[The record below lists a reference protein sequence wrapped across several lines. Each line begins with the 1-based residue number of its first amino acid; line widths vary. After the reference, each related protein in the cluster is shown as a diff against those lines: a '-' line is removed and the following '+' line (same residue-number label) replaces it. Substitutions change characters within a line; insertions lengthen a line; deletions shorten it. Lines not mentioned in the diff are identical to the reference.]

1 MSSAAPILTP
11 TPTPSGRSGAF
22 PVLVFVQG
30 GEQRQITLDHTPF
43 TVGRKTDKNLVIAD
57 ARVSRDHAEIIAE
70 GGDFFVVDVGSKHG
84 TFVNGQR
91 VERRKLMPDDRIEF
105 GMRDGAFVLFNPAG
119 TQASTAREFLS
130 QIHGLQVR
138 ADASDLEK
146 LTLFLNAARKLNT
159 SGVLEEV
166 LITLIET
173 TLRVTGAERGY
184 VFLRQPDGS
193 LKLAAGRN
201 AKGQTLVDD
210 STISHSIVEEAA
222 HSASSF
228 LVTDTTKNSALA
240 GRQSIVAYD
249 LRTVICI
256 PLRRGS
262 MQQQAGGDATTLGV
276 LYMDSRFTS
285 KDISNVSQDILGAI
299 ATEAA
304 SLVENANLAAAEEQ
318 ARRLQQEMAIAAAIQ
333 QRLMSVTI
341 PEVPFASLNARNLP
355 CRDIGGDFFD
365 VVMTKDGLTVVI
377 TDVCGKGVS
386 AAILAS
392 ILQGMIYAQAVA
404 GVPLHEIVTGANRF
418 LCEKSIGEK
427 YATVFVARLSPSG
440 ELEFVNC
447 GHVPPVLVSNGSVAR
462 IEESNLPVG
471 LLHEASYQAGQRKL
485 APGDRLVLVTDGVTE
500 AENSQGEFFG
510 DERLERAAASENA
523 FDNLFSS
530 IREFCRETPL
540 GDDCTVVELIYRA

>member
-11 TPTPSGRSGAF
+11 TPTPSGHSGAF
-22 PVLVFVQG
+22 PILVFVQG
-30 GEQRQITLDHTPF
+30 GEQRQLTLDHTPF

-70 GGDFFVVDVGSKHG
+70 GGDFFLVDAGSKHG

-91 VERRKLMPDDRIEF
+91 VERKKLLSDDRIEF
-105 GMRDGAFVLFNPAG
+105 GMRDGAFLLFNPAG

-184 VFLRQPDGS
+184 VFLRQANGV
-193 LKLAAGRN
+193 LKLTAGRN

-210 STISHSIVEEAA
+210 STISHSILEEAA

-228 LVTDTTKNSALA
+228 LVTDTTQNSALA

-262 MQQQAGGDATTLGV
+262 MQQQSGADATLGV

-318 ARRLQQEMAIAAAIQ
+318 SRRMQQQMAIAASIQ
-333 QRLMSVTI
+333 QRLMTVTI

-355 CRDIGGDFFD
+355 CLDIGGDFYD
-365 VVMTKDGLTVVI
+365 VVMTEAGLTVVI

-392 ILQGMIYAQAVA
+392 ILQGMFYAQAVA
-404 GVPLHEIVTGANRF
+404 GLPLHEIVTSANRF

-427 YATVFVARLSPSG
+427 YATVFVARLNSSG

-447 GHVPPVLVSNGSVAR
+447 GHVPPVLVSGTTVTR

-471 LLHEASYQAGQRKL
+471 LLHEASYQAGKRKL

-500 AENSQGEFFG
+500 AENSQGDFYG
-510 DERLERAAASENA
+510 DERLELAVTGESA
-523 FDNLFSS
+523 FDGIFSS
-530 IREFCRETPL
+530 IKEFCGETPL
-540 GDDCTVVELIYRA
+540 GDDCTVVELVYRA